1 MYGDDISRDRI
12 GEAYPAVHPVLT
24 GYAVVLR
31 SLIEQL
37 CRDAGLKPHSVEARA
52 KDPASLLDKFRR
64 HPGYER
70 LSDAEDLCG
79 VRIVTFF
86 LADVEQVRVLLKRGF
101 TILKEESREAPSPDA
116 FGYRSLHL
124 IGCLDKSRNK
134 LPEYAPYAD
143 FRVEF
148 QVRTVL
154 QHAWGAI
161 SHSLDYKNEAE
172 TPPEIRRK
180 LFRVAALLETG
191 DEIFANYRSEVE
203 EVRARYRSQ
212 AVTGDWS
219 LLPLNIDSLRS
230 SWSRL
235 SVDQVVSVAGECGFE
250 RDTGARGL
258 DQLLDSTSVGTLLSL
273 ASLAGIATLGELA
286 AFIDSAPRHRPKLS
300 VLAETSGSHGYVPT
314 AHPVDVIL
322 FLLLLAFPELRARSA
337 ITFHPA
343 IEAGLDAVLNLEEEP
358 R

>member
-1 MYGDDISRDRI
+1 MYGDDIARDRI
-12 GEAYPAVHPVLT
+12 ATAYPAVYPVVT
-24 GYAVVLR
+24 GYAAVLR

-37 CRDAGLKPHSVEARA
+37 CRGSGLKPHSVEARA
-52 KDPASLLDKFRR
+52 KDPASLLDKFQR
-64 HPGYER
+64 HPGYEW

-79 VRIVTFF
+79 VRIVTYF
-86 LADVEQVRVLLKRGF
+86 LADVELVRGLLKREF
-101 TILKEESREAPSPDA
+101 RVLKEESREAQSPDA

-124 IGCLDKSRNK
+124 IGCLDERRNE
-134 LPEYAPYAD
+134 LHEYAPYAH
-143 FRVEF
+143 FWVEF

-154 QHAWGAI
+154 QDAWGSI

-212 AVTGDWS
+212 AGTGDWS

-230 SWSRL
+230 SWARL
-235 SVDQVVSVAGECGFE
+235 PVEQVVAVAGECGFE
-250 RDTGARGL
+250 RDPRKIVA
-258 DQLLDSTSVGTLLSL
+258 DQLPDSAVAGTLLSL
-273 ASLAGIATLGELA
+273 ASLAGVDTLGELS
-286 AFIDSAPRHRPKLS
+286 AFIDLAPRHRAKLS
-300 VLAETSGSHGYVPT
+300 LLAVTSGSHGYIPT
-314 AHPVDVIL
+314 AQPLDVIL

-337 ITFHPA
+337 VTFHPA
-343 IEAGLDAVLNLEEEP
+343 IEAGLDAALELEE